1 MMKENERQMN
11 LSIKFI
17 LGIVSFLTLSVT
29 MSCIAYLVFSNW
41 TASAE
46 QVTQKLAQDMAR
58 DVYWK
63 IDTFL
68 HKPEHVNELNYKL
81 IQNGILDMTNEQQ
94 RDKFFVGILQS
105 YDNEIYSFSYGT
117 EKGEYYGARRNE
129 KGTIEIM
136 REDVFTGGHSWYYQV
151 NDDLTAGKRIL
162 DAGAFD
168 PRARLWY
175 QVAAKAHAP
184 IFSPVYKHFVM
195 DDLTISAARPV
206 YNEKDELQGVLGTH
220 MLITG
225 IGDYLAQIV
234 NQNDGYVAILDKSS
248 DKIISSSWDGNL
260 NGMSQTNAVSA
271 TAFSSIDQDV
281 LSQIYQKH
289 VTAGQDSFVYD
300 IDNKKMF
307 VAVAEY
313 QQNGLNWVI
322 ISALPTSVLIAEVS
336 QNIERTVL
344 LIILAVALLVLIN
357 YFVTRKLLSP
367 MNNLLDAAEKLS
379 AGDLRPRAAIVRKDE
394 LGRIAEAFNKVADK
408 MSSLINNLEDIVEIR
423 TDELNKTNEILKDSK
438 RQLQIILDST
448 AEAIYGID
456 LEGNCIFCNA
466 SCLKLLKYDS
476 QEELLGKNMHWQIH
490 YSRIDGTPV
499 PIEECTISQSL
510 GQEEG
515 VYAYGEVFWKSDGT
529 YFFVEYR
536 SYPRY
541 KDDRIIGA
549 VVTFMDI
556 SERIKDEEEIKYLNC
571 HDVLTGLKNRRCF
584 ETALKE
590 LDNAENLPLSLI
602 FADINGLKMT
612 NDIFGHAAGD
622 ELIKKIAEILKESCR
637 ANDVIGRLGGDEFI
651 VLLPNT
657 DNEDSMNIIARI
669 KEALSQENV
678 AAIKCSI
685 SLGCDTKTEST
696 QSITEI
702 MANAENKMYKDKV
715 LNRKDVNDGI
725 INNLMKTLHGR
736 NIKEKVHSE
745 RVSILSGKIA
755 EMLGFTATKIKRVKE
770 AGYLHDI
777 GKIVFDEKIVRGQHL
792 SEEELE
798 IKRHHPVVGYRILN
812 LFDDTLDL
820 AEAVYSHHENWDGTG
835 YPKGLKGK
843 EIPINGRIIAVAEAY
858 DELTNE
864 YGSLHFDN
872 ATALQKI
879 TEMSGKR
886 FDPEIVEVF
895 MKIKSDI
902 N

>member
-1 MMKENERQMN
+1 MKENERQTN

-17 LGIVSFLTLSVT
+17 LGIASFLTLSIT
-29 MSCIAYLVFSNW
+29 MGCIVYLVFSNW

-46 QVTQKLAQDMAR
+46 NVTQKLAQDMAK

-68 HKPEHVNELNYKL
+68 HKPEHINELNYKL
-81 IQNGILDMTNEQQ
+81 IQNGILDLSNEQQ
-94 RDKFFVGILQS
+94 REKFFVGVLQS
-105 YDNEIYSFSYGT
+105 YDKEIYSFSYGT
-117 EKGEYYGARRNE
+117 ADGEYYGARRNAA
-129 KGTIEIM
+129 GTIEIM
-136 REDVFTGGHSWYYQV
+136 RNNASTGGHSWYYKA
-151 NDDLTAGKRIL
+151 NEDLTAGSRVL
-162 DAGAFD
+162 DAGVFD
-168 PRARLWY
+168 PRERYWY
-175 QVAAKAHAP
+175 QIAEKAHAP

-195 DDLTISAARPV
+195 DDLAISAAYPV
-206 YNEKDELQGVLGTH
+206 YNEKNELQGVLGTH
-220 MLITG
+220 MLITR
-225 IGDYLAQIV
+225 IGEYLAEIV
-234 NQNDGYVAILDKSS
+234 NQKSGYVAILDKTSNR
-248 DKIISSSWDGNL
+248 IISSSWEGNR
-260 NGMSQTNAVSA
+260 NGISQTNAASA

-281 LSQIYQKH
+281 LGQIYNTHISTK
-289 VTAGQDSFVYD
+289 QDSFIYT

-307 VAVAEY
+307 IGVEQY
-313 QQNGLNWVI
+313 RQNGLDWII
-322 ISALPTSVLIAEVS
+322 ISALPTSVLVAEVS
-336 QNIERTVL
+336 QNIKQTVFL
-344 LIILAVALLVLIN
+344 LVLAVALLVLIN
-357 YFVTRKLLSP
+357 YFVTRKLLNP

-379 AGDLRPRAAIVRKDE
+379 AGDLRPRAKIVRKDE

-408 MSSLINNLEDIVEIR
+408 MSSLINNLENIVEIR

-490 YSRIDGTPV
+490 HSRIDGTQFPV
-499 PIEECTISQSL
+499 EECSISQSL
-510 GQEEG
+510 GKGEG

-529 YFFVEYR
+529 SFFVEYR

-541 KDDRIIGA
+541 KDDRIVGA

-556 SERIKDEEEIKYLNC
+556 TERIKDEEEIKYLNC

-584 ETALKE
+584 EKALKE
-590 LDNAENLPLSLI
+590 IDNAENLPLSLI

-622 ELIKKIAEILKESCR
+622 ELIRKIAEILKESCR
-637 ANDVIGRLGGDEFI
+637 ENDIIGRLGGDEFI

-657 DNEDSMNIIARI
+657 TNEDSMNIIDRI
-669 KEALSQENV
+669 RASLSQANV

-685 SLGCDTKTEST
+685 SLGCDTKVDST
-696 QSITEI
+696 QAITEI

-715 LNRKDVNDGI
+715 LNRKNINDGI

-736 NIKEKVHSE
+736 NKKEKVHSE
-745 RVSILSGKIA
+745 RVSILSGKMA
-755 EMLGFTATKIKRVKE
+755 EMLGFAATKVKRVKE

-777 GKIVFDEKIVRGQHL
+777 GKIVLDEKILRGQNL
-792 SEEELE
+792 SEAELE
-798 IKRHHPVVGYRILN
+798 IKRQHPIVGYRILN

-820 AEAVYSHHENWDGTG
+820 AEAVYSHHESWDGNG
-835 YPKGLKGK
+835 YPKGLKGE
-843 EIPINGRIIAVAEAY
+843 EIPFMARIIAVAEVY

-864 YGSLHFDN
+864 YGSLHFDH

-879 TEMSGKR
+879 IEMAGKR
-886 FDPEIVEVF
+886 FDPAIVEAF
-895 MKIKSDI
+895 TTIEWDEI
-902 N
+902 